1 MITQSSTND
10 TLHDASPAP
19 HQISFVAA
27 PFMAQIT
34 EELQGKPVTGT
45 PTKIMGGKPNAMG
58 KSAAALIKRRHPG
71 VTGDSVE
78 SMPRLCL
85 VAVTLNKSYL
95 IIKFSNHGEDIKSS
109 SLARA
114 FLDFNKG
121 LCSGLVAI
129 DSSDLIIRRKKM
141 TRPRF

>member
-1 MITQSSTND
+1 MNTPSSKND
-10 TLHDASPAP
+10 TLHDALPDP
-19 HQISFVAA
+19 HQISFAAA

-78 SMPRLCL
+78 SMPRLRL

-95 IIKFSNHGEDIKSS
+95 IIKFFNHGEDIKPS

-114 FLDFNKG
+114 FSDFNKG
-121 LCSGLVAI
+121 LCSGLAPV